1 MTSKTS
7 DTTATGKVQ
16 FVQSHQTP
24 LNAGKYQINI
34 SQSVQIKG
42 TNAETFSATREI
54 VVSGDAFELNPQEIH
69 AVFPPAGSLGD
80 HSHVLPYIALR
91 RSTLPWERLVQ
102 EGQENA
108 PWLALLVFG
117 EEEKQGETPPLLPPQ
132 ILELTQ
138 LQQVIAGKEI
148 TVGDVKNQAVGQILP
163 AEILNQKNSQILG
176 KVYFPGLNLS
186 AEDFPILTGH
196 EVSDQVTVIDVH
208 KELLEAILPT
218 IKDLEYLA
226 HIRQLK
232 DDDDNLASEQL
243 AVIMAN
249 RLPKQGAMS
258 TAYLVSL
265 EERYQNGTFD
275 YQGATNQDY
284 IRLITLKN
292 WSFTCSDPEQSF
304 MGLLKRLNQDL
315 ENYNHQ
321 STLRLPKKDHNEA
334 EKYLAQGNV
343 PLPHYLRQ
351 GGKTFSW
358 YHSPLI
364 PGENKTSLELAQ
376 LDLRSGDQLI
386 HYNAN
391 NGLFDISYASAWQL
405 GQLLA
410 LQDTKLA
417 VSLFNWKRTNA
428 QKLAKDNQQAL
439 FPHLFAQEEMSNPL
453 ETFEFPE
460 EIQTW
465 FKRLGLLY
473 GVPFNYLVPSEQ
485 MLPIESIRFFW
496 LDWFWVECLLDGAF
510 SIGRVRESDRQQ
522 DMANRPLEVKQITGF
537 LMRSEVV
544 AGWPDLQVDA
554 SDSNIAGDGFIPAVS
569 KLPLLRCDRLSENV
583 LICLFEG
590 EIQTVDISLKPEGL
604 HFGFNHDENDNLW
617 RELRDRNGL
626 EQSEWKVEPIPRK
639 DAEKQVI
646 NIESLADKINTEL
659 ANQGITFNPFTSAQF
674 ALQMIQGAQKVRFNK
689 STTR

>member
-1 MTSKTS
+1 MSRVIKP
-7 DTTATGKVQ
+7 
-16 FVQSHQTP
+16 P

-34 SQSVQIKG
+34 SQNVQIKG

-108 PWLALLVFG
+108 PWLALLVFH

-186 AEDFPILTGH
+186 PEDFPILTGH

-232 DDDDNLASEQL
+232 DDDDNLTSEQL

-265 EERYQNGTFD
+265 EERYQNGIFD

-321 STLRLPKKDHNEA
+321 STLRLPKKDHSEA

-364 PGENKTSLELAQ
+364 PGENKTALELSQ

-386 HYNAN
+386 YYNAN

-410 LQDTKLA
+410 LQDKKLA

-439 FPHLFAQEEMSNPL
+439 FPHLFAKEQMENPL
-453 ETFEFPE
+453 ATVEFPE

-522 DMANRPLEVKQITGF
+522 DMANRPPEVKQITGF

-554 SDSNIAGDGFIPAVS
+554 SDANIAGDGFIPAVS
-569 KLPLLRCDRLSENV
+569 KLPVLRCDRLSENV

-604 HFGFNHDENDNLW
+604 HFGFNHDENNNLW

-646 NIESLADKINTEL
+646 NIGSLADKIKDEL
-659 ANQGITFNPFTSAQF
+659 ANRGITFNSFTSAQF

>member
-34 SQSVQIKG
+34 SQNVQIKG

-69 AVFPPAGSLGD
+69 TVFPPAGSLGD

-91 RSTLPWERLVQ
+91 RSTLTWERVVQ
-102 EGQENA
+102 EGKENA
-108 PWLALLVFG
+108 PWLALLVFH

-132 ILELTQ
+132 ILELSQ
-138 LQQVIAGKEI
+138 LQPVAAGQEI
-148 TVGDVKNQAVGQILP
+148 TVGDIKKQAVGQILP
-163 AEILNQKNSQILG
+163 AEILNQENSQILG
-176 KVYFPGLNLS
+176 KVYFPGFNLS
-186 AEDFPILTGH
+186 PEDFPILTGH
-196 EVSDQVTVIDVH
+196 EVSDRVTVIDVH

-249 RLPKQGAMS
+249 RLPKQGGVSA
-258 TAYLVSL
+258 AYIVSL
-265 EERYQNGTFD
+265 EKRYKNGTFD

-321 STLRLPKKDHNEA
+321 STLRLPKKDHSEA

-364 PGENKTSLELAQ
+364 PGENKTSLQLAQ

-386 HYNAN
+386 YYNAN

-439 FPHLFAQEEMSNPL
+439 FPHLFAQEEISNPL

-485 MLPIESIRFFW
+485 MLPTESIRFFW

-522 DMANRPLEVKQITGF
+522 DMANRPLEVKKITGF

-554 SDSNIAGDGFIPAVS
+554 SDANLAGDGFIPAVS

-646 NIESLADKINTEL
+646 NIESLADKIKDEL
-659 ANQGITFNPFTSAQF
+659 ANRGITFNSFTSAQF

-689 STTR
+689 STTK